1 MSDTV
6 TSGAARLLLT
16 VVVPAYNEIDS
27 LDPLLQRTRASLER
41 LDGGWEL
48 LIVDDG
54 SSDGTSEALDHM
66 AEAEPRLRVLH
77 FVENRGQSAALDA
90 GFAHAA
96 GEHVALLDAD
106 LQTFPEDLPGMLDT
120 LRSERLDAVVGIR
133 VDRRDSGWKRISSRL
148 ANRVRNWL
156 TRESIEDTGCPIK
169 VFRAEAVRS
178 IKMFNGMHR
187 FLPTLLRLEGFSVR
201 QVPVRHAPRAA
212 GRSKYGTWDRAFPA
226 LRDALAVRWM
236 QDRHLD
242 WRLR

>member
-1 MSDTV
+1 MNETAK
-6 TSGAARLLLT
+6 TQAARTLLT

-27 LDPLLQRTRASLER
+27 LDPLLERTRAALEQ
-41 LDGGWEL
+41 LDGDWEL

-54 SSDGTSEALDHM
+54 SSDGTSDALDQM
-66 AEAEPRLRVLH
+66 AAAEPRLRVLH

-90 GFAHAA
+90 GFAYAR
-96 GEHVALLDAD
+96 GEYVALLDAD
-106 LQTFPEDLPGMLDT
+106 LQTYPEDLPSMLDA
-120 LRSERLDAVVGIR
+120 LRSEVLDAVVGIR
-133 VDRRDSGWKRISSRL
+133 VNRRDSGWKRLSSRL
-148 ANRVRNWL
+148 ANRMRNWL

-187 FLPTLLRLEGFSVR
+187 FLPTLLRLEGYSVR
-201 QVPVRHAPRAA
+201 QMPVRHAPRVA

-226 LRDALAVRWM
+226 LRDALAIRWM